1 MTVNYKELQ
10 KNCKLLFDVKLMTK
24 YVGIKKNELVEDFL
38 TAVEDAFD
46 DKATVPAEAIEYYN
60 SIVSALEEEE
70 KEQEKEQV
78 STPKAETAPEAKT
91 KPKAKVKVKAKVKA
105 APKIR
110 VPKTNG
116 VVAYA
121 CKRIKDN
128 PGVTSKQIL
137 DGLETQFPDRPRKGM
152 VSTVS
157 HVTCIARQFLILFG
171 IEVK

>member
-10 KNCKLLFDVKLMTK
+10 KNCKVLFDAKLMTK

-70 KEQEKEQV
+70 KEQEKEQAP
-78 STPKAETAPEAKT
+78 TPKPEAKP
-91 KPKAKVKVKAKVKA
+91 KPKAKPKAKA

-121 CKRIKDN
+121 CKCVKDN
-128 PGVTSKQIL
+128 PGITSKQIL
-137 DGLETQFPDRPRKGM
+137 DGLEIQFPDRPRKGM